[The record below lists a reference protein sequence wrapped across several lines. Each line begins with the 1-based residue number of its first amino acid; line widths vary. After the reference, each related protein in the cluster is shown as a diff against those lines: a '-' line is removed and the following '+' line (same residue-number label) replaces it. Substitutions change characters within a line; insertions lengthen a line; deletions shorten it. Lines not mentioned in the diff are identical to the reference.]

1 MEKVPPY
8 TPFKNFHTK
17 SKKDNHKDTDRRIER
32 AIKMIYVG
40 DDLPGVPQKTNDY
53 RKQNGRFVNRPYN
66 KTMIFIVG
74 ATIGRPFSIYRNFL

>member
-40 DDLPGVPQKTNDY
+40 DDVPKTKVFCIL
-53 RKQNGRFVNRPYN
+53 RHSKCRRAKRP
-66 KTMIFIVG
+66 
-74 ATIGRPFSIYRNFL
+74 